1 MKIRVDD
8 LTHPEVLALLASH
21 LEHMQ
26 QNSPEDSSFAL
37 DVSGLKA
44 PGVTFWTVWN
54 ERALMGCG
62 AMKELSPTHGE
73 IKSMRTHENHT
84 RKGVAARMLEHI
96 IKQARDRGYQTL
108 SLETGTG
115 PAFEPALALY
125 RKYGFKK
132 GDAFADYRPGPFNQF
147 FHLDL

>member
-1 MKIRVDD
+1 MEVLIDD
-8 LTHPEVLALLASH
+8 LTHPGVLALLASH
-21 LEHMQ
+21 LNDMQ
-26 QNSPEDSSFAL
+26 ENSPEDSSFAL

-44 PGVTFWTVWN
+44 SDVSFWVVWQAS
-54 ERALMGCG
+54 EVMGCG

-73 IKSMRTHENHT
+73 IKSMRTHENHL

-96 IKQARDRGYQTL
+96 IHEAQARGYKTL

-115 PAFEPALALY
+115 PTFEPALTLY

-132 GDAFADYRPGPFNQF
+132 GEAFSDYRPGPFNQF
-147 FHLDL
+147 FHLAL